1 LGRLVRRSFSEG
13 GTLGGGGC
21 LSQQDRKEFIMRK
34 IGWLGVFAAAVALSI
49 YADTPV
55 SGQQQQQQA
64 QQQQALPRPYG
75 TPPPMVVTAFGGK
88 PFTYKAPRTPWGDP
102 DLQGVWSSDDM
113 EGVGIDGRGR
123 GGGRGGAPGAAAGG
137 RAGAPAAPQAAAAP
151 AAPAGP
157 PPLYR
162 TDEELE
168 ARRKQ
173 VASEATRRDI
183 NSTSSFRNDY
193 ARRAFPQTR
202 LLVDPPDGR
211 MPTVRPG
218 ARAMPRGTNGQGP
231 LNSWLD
237 FPLYE
242 RCITRGIGGSVLR
255 VIYGN
260 GNRIVQAPGVV
271 AFSYEMLSDTRIFHT
286 DGRPHVNQ
294 KIGMYLGNSTSR
306 WEGEELVVETT
317 NLTDQTAFGVN
328 GNGTQHSK
336 AMKITERFR
345 RVADDIIQ
353 YQATWDDPLTY
364 EAPFTVSFPLTP
376 LDGGVLLPYECHPG
390 NKAIEMSLAAERD
403 EDRTMAEAAAKGI
416 KRERRPINQGGGG
429 RGAPAG
435 RGGRGGAADTGEST
449 AEK

>member
-1 LGRLVRRSFSEG
+1 MRRLA
-13 GTLGGGGC
+13 
-21 LSQQDRKEFIMRK
+21 
-34 IGWLGVFAAAVALSI
+34 WLVIFAATIALSI
-49 YADTPV
+49 YATPTV
-55 SGQQQQQQA
+55 SGQQQS
-64 QQQQALPRPYG
+64 QALPRPYG
-75 TPPPMVVTAFGGK
+75 TPPPMVITAFGGK
-88 PFTYKAPRTPWGDP
+88 PVTYKAPRTPWGDP

-113 EGVGIDGRGR
+113 EGVGIPA
-123 GGGRGGAPGAAAGG
+123 GGGRGGAGRGGPGAAPA
-137 RAGAPAAPQAAAAP
+137 AAPAAAPQAT

-162 TDEELE
+162 TEEELE

-173 VASEATRRDI
+173 VATQADNRDRT
-183 NSTSSFRNDY
+183 STSTFRNDY

-211 MPTVRPG
+211 MPTVLPG
-218 ARAMPRGTNGQGP
+218 ARIMPRGTNGAGP
-231 LNSWLD
+231 INSWLD

-260 GNRIVQAPGVV
+260 GNRIVQGPGVV
-271 AFSYEMLSDTRIFHT
+271 AFSYEMLPDTRIFHT
-286 DGRPHVNQ
+286 DNRPHVNQ
-294 KIGMYLGNSTSR
+294 KIGMYLGNSTAR

-328 GNGTQHSK
+328 GLGTQHSK

-364 EAPFTVSFPLTP
+364 STPFTVSFPLTP
-376 LDGGVLLPYECHPG
+376 LDGGVLLPYDCHEG
-390 NKAIEMSLAAERD
+390 NKAVEMTLAAERD

-416 KRERRPINQGGGG
+416 KRERRPINQNAGGAG
-429 RGAPAG
+429 RGAGAG
-435 RGGRGGAADTGEST
+435 RGEANTGEI